1 MHPQVLDL
9 ALDFDIDGKG
19 CLDQDLDPDVDRM
32 VCLHF
37 EQLEE
42 SVLEQSRPS
51 ERSGLARKPSRTFRC
66 QDHLLVQT
74 RCSQMPF
81 CPFP

>member
-19 CLDQDLDPDVDRM
+19 CPDLDLDTDVDGTG
-32 VCLHF
+32 CLHF

-42 SVLEQSRPS
+42 SVLEQGGPS
-51 ERSGLARKPSRTFRC
+51 ERSGLARKS
-66 QDHLLVQT
+66 
-74 RCSQMPF
+74 S
-81 CPFP
+81 

>member
-19 CLDQDLDPDVDRM
+19 CLDQDLDPDGKG
-32 VCLHF
+32 CLHF

-42 SVLEQSRPS
+42 SVLEQGGPS
-51 ERSGLARKPSRTFRC
+51 ERSGLARKSSRTFR
-66 QDHLLVQT
+66 
-74 RCSQMPF
+74 
-81 CPFP
+81 